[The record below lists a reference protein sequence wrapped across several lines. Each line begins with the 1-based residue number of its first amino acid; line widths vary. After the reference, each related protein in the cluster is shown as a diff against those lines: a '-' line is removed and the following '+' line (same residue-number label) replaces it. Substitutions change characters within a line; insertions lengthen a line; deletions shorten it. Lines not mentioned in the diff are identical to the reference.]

1 MREIL
6 DSGDRTP
13 HATFMKK
20 NRSGAYWGCFTKKGG
35 WFDRC
40 ESDKW
45 EVFSD
50 TCTQYAKNYKELPN
64 WARVLLGVTLKK
76 GLHDESKSLPPVVS
90 EAIEMLIMHAL
101 SDGQEVTSAAVSR
114 SIGWGLTIY
123 NEEAKFV
130 NALVKEHN
138 DVLLKDLNERQ
149 YEFTGPS
156 DVDDIVKD
164 AWKYMPDVDP
174 DKQESTMAYHTK
186 CFKKKWGFGTYK
198 QKKPERMLDKD
209 DPKTVAYQDWINNST
224 ENRGVHERLV
234 AYWDQVWTLLYTPEE
249 QLVWKS
255 ENKAGR
261 QQDSFVHLFTQMC
274 TYFYDGICLIVCTTE
289 TYIEKSSRGYF
300 GLQLGTKRSSKKILE
315 DGHLK
320 KNG

>member
-20 NRSGAYWGCFTKKGG
+20 NRSGSYWGCFTKKGG

-45 EVFSD
+45 EIFSD
-50 TCTQYAKNYKELPN
+50 TCTQYAKNHKELPN
-64 WARVLLGVTLKK
+64 WARVLLGVEHMK
-76 GLHDESKSLPPVVS
+76 GMHDESKSLPPVVS

-123 NEEAKFV
+123 NEEAQFV

-149 YEFTGPS
+149 YELTGPS

-164 AWKYMPDVDP
+164 AWKYMREVDP
-174 DKQESTMAYHTK
+174 DK
-186 CFKKKWGFGTYK
+186 
-198 QKKPERMLDKD
+198 
-209 DPKTVAYQDWINNST
+209 
-224 ENRGVHERLV
+224 
-234 AYWDQVWTLLYTPEE
+234 
-249 QLVWKS
+249 
-255 ENKAGR
+255 
-261 QQDSFVHLFTQMC
+261 
-274 TYFYDGICLIVCTTE
+274 
-289 TYIEKSSRGYF
+289 
-300 GLQLGTKRSSKKILE
+300 LE
-315 DGHLK
+315 
-320 KNG
+320 